1 MSFKNVL
8 FKVMLALI
16 IILGVIYLL
25 FEKGDAASDKPDKK
39 ESVAAE
45 STTKSHKKG
54 KEDDKKNSEK
64 TVDAKTK
71 EKEGASA
78 KAKKEKAAK
87 EKKEKEK
94 ETRAKAEKEKKEKE
108 ARAKAEKERKEKA
121 AKEKAAKKENLNS
134 GKISSILSDSLV
146 TASNGY
152 FEVTKREPVRVFA
165 EDITNGF
172 GMQTLASYN
181 LWGHNVGECTYN
193 VAKLKKCG
201 GKVLHM
207 YAGLENGGS
216 GTVKVEVFMD
226 KTTDKS
232 PDYTFE
238 INAETVPGQMDIDI
252 ANAGSM
258 TIRVDNQSGS
268 SNNVAFYG
276 MSLS

>member
-25 FEKGDAASDKPDKK
+25 FEKGDAASDKSDKK

-45 STTKSHKKG
+45 SASESRKKG
-54 KEDDKKNSEK
+54 KGDGKKNSEK
-64 TVDAKTK
+64 NVAAKTK
-71 EKEGASA
+71 EEASA
-78 KAKKEKAAK
+78 KAKKERIDKEKKEKEKAEREKAAK

-94 ETRAKAEKEKKEKE
+94 KA
-108 ARAKAEKERKEKA
+108 R
-121 AKEKAAKKENLNS
+121 EKAAKKRKEKLNS

-146 TASNGY
+146 TASSGY
-152 FEVTKREPVRVFA
+152 FEVTKSESVRVFA

-181 LWGHNVGECTYN
+181 LWGNNVGECTYSM
-193 VAKLKKCG
+193 AKLKKYG
-201 GKVLHM
+201 GKILHI
-207 YAGLENGGS
+207 YTGLEDGGS
-216 GTVKVEVFMD
+216 GTVKAEIFMD
-226 KTTDKS
+226 KTTDEN

-238 INAETVPGQMDIDI
+238 INAETVPGQIDIDI
-252 ANAGSM
+252 TNAGSM
-258 TIRVDNQSGS
+258 TIRVNNQSGNP
-268 SNNVAFYG
+268 NNVVFYG